1 MEVIRSKDLNRNDNQ
16 ENSNDSTTKYDTI
29 RKQALLIIQ
38 VDKIVEKN
46 KKEKKCSVC
55 GCRRKFLSETCEKHI
70 KQNKKSVN
78 EIMEV
83 LVKDGSFADLY
94 GEDTNLQELILQ
106 DIDDGLAF
114 SNAESTF
121 DKLIYHGIGLEEC
134 TLGRSI
140 ESFISI
146 YGGKISGESSV
157 LSYERGIEANCENNR
172 LRCVFY
178 HYRQPG
184 FVSFKGQTYEGI
196 NENATIADVEKAYG
210 VPTKV
215 DSSIVSSYGAFPG
228 KTETTMEYSTLGVSF
243 TFHDQKLSTIFVY
256 DPDNEEDALYKQSS
270 SLM

>member
-1 MEVIRSKDLNRNDNQ
+1 MEVIRSKELNRNANQ
-16 ENSNDSTTKYDTI
+16 ENSNDSTSIYDTI

-55 GCRRKFLSETCEKHI
+55 GGKRKFFSETCEKHI

-78 EIMEV
+78 EIVEV

-94 GEDTNLQELILQ
+94 GEDANLQELILQ

-114 SNAESTF
+114 SNTESAF
-121 DKLIYHGIGLEEC
+121 DKLIYHGVGLKEC

-157 LSYERGIEANCENNR
+157 LSYESGIEANCENNR

-178 HYRQPG
+178 HYRWPG
-184 FVSFKGQTYEGI
+184 FASFKGRTYEGI
-196 NENATIADVEKAYG
+196 NKNATISDIKKIYG
-210 VPTKV
+210 TPTKI
-215 DSSIVSSYGAFPG
+215 DSSIVSSFGVFPG
-228 KTETTMEYSTLGVSF
+228 KTETTIEYSTLGISF
-243 TFHDQKLSTIFVY
+243 NFYDQELSTIYVY

-270 SLM
+270 C